1 MTKSRRVNLQHP
13 NDRIF
18 RIAFYEHSHT
28 TQGHS
33 LNFVMRLYG
42 INRGNY
48 GVVSLSL
55 SEMRQLRE
63 AIDFMLQP

>member
-1 MTKSRRVNLQHP
+1 MKSRRVNLQHP

-18 RIAFYEHSHT
+18 RIAFYEHFHT
-28 TQGHS
+28 SRGHP
-33 LNFVMRLYG
+33 LDFVMRLYG

-48 GVVSLSL
+48 GAVSLSR

-63 AIDFMLQP
+63 AIDFMLQS